1 MGSSTTEEAQSHPS
15 PDELNEALNV
25 KVYDR
30 EGKTTTLGELT
41 KGKRSVLIFTRH
53 YCTYTLQPSSLI
65 LTSKGCLNCQA
76 YVRAISQSI
85 PPSKLPENTQ
95 SKPLSIFSTSSD
107 CDQSSSLATV
117 PTNPST
123 PTLRP
128 HLRLTRSM
136 PIQLVECTPS

>member
-95 SKPLSIFSTSSD
+95 SKPISIFSTFSNS
-107 CDQSSSLATV
+107 DQSSSSATA

-123 PTLRP
+123 PTLRL
-128 HLRLTRSM
+128 HLQHTRSM
-136 PIQLVECTPS
+136 LTQHVEYTLS

>member
-1 MGSSTTEEAQSHPS
+1 MGSSTTEEAQAHPT
-15 PDELNEALNV
+15 PDELNEALKV

-30 EGKTTTLGELT
+30 EGKTITLGELT

-53 YCTYTLQPSSLI
+53 YCTYTLQSSSPI

-76 YVRAISQSI
+76 YVRAISQST

-95 SKPLSIFSTSSD
+95 STPIPIFSTLSD

-136 PIQLVECTPS
+136 PIQHVECMPS